1 MENSV
6 AFLRYI
12 DLFGIKCTFYN
23 EKMPKLYTVA
33 GGILSIISIF
43 VCLLIFIML
52 SLDDLR
58 RKIPLT
64 TISAN
69 PSEGYRK
76 IKFGKEK
83 IWIPW
88 RISDYNNNEFVNHTG
103 LLYPIIYYYSR
114 IKDNNTKDFKLTT
127 KKLSYKLCSETSM
140 AYERKIYQI
149 NVPLNELFCIEMED
163 LDIGGSWMSEFIS
176 YIQFD
181 LYYCQDGIDYN
192 ETNSKCSPFNQIMNY
207 VGYNNSL
214 ELSLYYPVVQFQ
226 PTNKTNP
233 IIIIYRQHFYHIS
246 RYVNKIERIY
256 LKENILTDDSGW
268 ILKRESNNSY
278 WGLNSI
284 NGDTYFI
291 GNDSDILNEGS
302 NSRAYSFNLYLEPG
316 IIHYKRYYKKIYII
330 FSDFYPI
337 AYIFFLVMKNIS
349 KIFKN
354 AENNN
359 KLIESLFENLKEKPN
374 VFEKNIQKLRIKNYN
389 SINNIGRLSFNSYLK
404 QRAEIAKKNNNGN
417 NEILINDKSCAIKPK
432 NSPDNRHS
440 KKFYNFQSTLMLNK
454 ITNNKSSNRNNH
466 SSNSKDK
473 NDNNQLSMAN
483 NASNQNLVSMDAAYF
498 ININLEKTKNKNSKF
513 TSESIKPK
521 PQKVYIKEKLFP
533 YKYYF
538 FSVFIKNLKTSKE
551 NIFFN
556 QRFAKIYTFV
566 CQLFD
571 ITTYLS
577 LQREFIALKKTSF
590 DENDI
595 NIIEKV
601 KKININNNNFI
612 KDINTCIEE
621 NKFSILAQGITEKYL
636 KRIN

>member
-1 MENSV
+1 MEDSITV
-6 AFLRYI
+6 LRYI

-43 VCLLIFIML
+43 VCILIFIML

-64 TISAN
+64 TISSN
-69 PSEGYRK
+69 PSEGYKK

-114 IKDNNTKDFKLTT
+114 IKDNNTKDFNLTT
-127 KKLSYKLCSETSM
+127 KKLNYKLCSETSM

-149 NVPLNELFCIEMED
+149 NVPLNELFCIEMDD

-181 LYYCQDGIDYN
+181 LYYCEDGIDYN
-192 ETNSKCSPFNQIMNY
+192 ESNSKCSPFSKIMNY
-207 VGYNNSL
+207 ARDNNSL
-214 ELSLYYPVVQFQ
+214 ELSLYYPLVQFQ

-233 IIIIYRQHFYHIS
+233 IIINYRQYFYHIS
-246 RYVNKIERIY
+246 RYVNKIDRIY
-256 LKENILTDDSGW
+256 LQENVLTDDSGW
-268 ILKRESNNSY
+268 LLKRESNNSY

-291 GNDSDILNEGS
+291 GNENDILNEGS
-302 NSRAYSFNLYLEPG
+302 NSRAYSLNIYLEPG

-330 FSDFYPI
+330 FSDYYPI
-337 AYIFFLVMKNIS
+337 AYIFFLIMKNIS
-349 KIFKN
+349 KIFKK
-354 AENNN
+354 AENNK
-359 KLIESLFENLKEKPN
+359 KLIELLFENLKEKPN
-374 VFEKNIQKLRIKNYN
+374 VFEKNIQKLRLKNYN
-389 SINNIGRLSFNSYLK
+389 SINNFGRLSFKSYLK
-404 QRAEIAKKNNNGN
+404 QRAEIAKNNNNGN
-417 NEILINDKSCAIKPK
+417 NEFLIKDKISAMKAK

-440 KKFYNFQSTLMLNK
+440 KKFKKFQSTLMLN
-454 ITNNKSSNRNNH
+454 INNNCSIKNNL
-466 SSNSKDK
+466 SLNSNSKDL
-473 NDNNQLSMAN
+473 NDNQRISVIN
-483 NASNQNLVSMDAAYF
+483 NASNQNLMSIDAAY
-498 ININLEKTKNKNSKF
+498 IANINLEKTKNKNLKF
-513 TSESIKPK
+513 TSESIKPL

-533 YKYYF
+533 YKYYL
-538 FSVFIKNLKTSKE
+538 FSVFIKNLYTSKE
-551 NIFFN
+551 NFFFN
-556 QRFAKIYTFV
+556 QRFSKVYTFF

-577 LQREFIALKKTSF
+577 IQREFISLKKAIFNEKEIS
-590 DENDI
+590 
-595 NIIEKV
+595 IIEKV

-612 KDINTCIEE
+612 KDINNCIEE
-621 NKFSILAQGITEKYL
+621 NKIYILAQGITEKRFQ
-636 KRIN
+636 KI